1 MSDDNSE
8 SGRKKLAVAGP
19 SGSTVPVA
27 AVKTE
32 QEMNKPIG
40 RVYTDA
46 VLNFLLRLACQVS
59 EILSCTLVL
68 LNIQM

>member
-8 SGRKKLAVAGP
+8 SGRKKMAIASS
-19 SGSTVPVA
+19 SGSGTVPVV

-32 QEMNKPIG
+32 PEINKPIG

-59 EILSCTLVL
+59 
-68 LNIQM
+68 N

>member
-19 SGSTVPVA
+19 SGSGTVPVA
-27 AVKTE
+27 AVKSE
-32 QEMNKPIG
+32 PEMNKPIG
-40 RVYTDA
+40 RVYTDT

-59 EILSCTLVL
+59 DIKILH
-68 LNIQM
+68 I